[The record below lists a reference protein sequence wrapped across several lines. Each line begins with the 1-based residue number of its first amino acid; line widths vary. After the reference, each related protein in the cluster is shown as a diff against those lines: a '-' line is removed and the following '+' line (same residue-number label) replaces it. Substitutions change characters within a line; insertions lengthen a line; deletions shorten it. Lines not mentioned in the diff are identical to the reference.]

1 MTAVTALFIS
11 SKNLEVDPLD
21 LQTCAKTLCFNKY
34 SKGSFL
40 RKESEIRKATA
51 YENEAPTI
59 LDFLMFFLR
68 CVKMM
73 VQKTIES
80 MSVVIQF
87 I

>member
-1 MTAVTALFIS
+1 
-11 SKNLEVDPLD
+11 VDPLD

-34 SKGSFL
+34 SKTNFL
-40 RKESEIRKATA
+40 KKEADIRKATQ
-51 YENEAPTI
+51 YENEAPTS

-73 VQKTIES
+73 TQQS
-80 MSVVIQF
+80 MECSSQVIQF